1 MGTSGPAPTL
11 EARAVFDLGVVIGE
25 NIEVVIGEEI
35 PPHAAYVTVCRD
47 RGLRVAV
54 SPRVEAPVLAVL
66 HPEVTKIVVTA
77 LEERG
82 LDARWATSA
91 QRERI

>member
-1 MGTSGPAPTL
+1 M
-11 EARAVFDLGVVIGE
+11 
-25 NIEVVIGEEI
+25 
-35 PPHAAYVTVCRD
+35 
-47 RGLRVAV
+47 AV

-82 LDARWATSA
+82 AGRALGDVSAARTDIRNTEVAAGVGSFFEA
-91 QRERI
+91 LSG